1 MKNPSYEIYIDTG
14 GTFTDCIATDSDGH
28 VHKCK
33 VLSNSTLRGTIL
45 EWIDRRTFRIGESWG
60 LKKNILTGYAFRL
73 LKDKHAEKRVHSYDP
88 GERVICLNDELPD
101 KYYNQQHSFE
111 LISEEEAPILGAR
124 ILTQTALTEDLPELR
139 IKLGSTKGTNTLLER
154 KGISTAFFVTRGFRD
169 IVKIGTQQRP
179 DIFAQEIR
187 KTHPLYEFVVE
198 VDERMNS
205 KGEIITALDISSVK
219 RKIEKLINRG
229 VHTAAIAFMNAY
241 RNPEHEQQFR
251 DILKQAGFKNISLS
265 SEQSNMIKF
274 LPRAETT
281 IVNSYLYPVIC
292 NYLLNVAEKIQ
303 NQSIFVMTSAGG
315 LISSREF
322 QPKDSLLS
330 GPAGGVVGA
339 SAIARQSGFDHLISF
354 DMGGTSTD
362 VARYGNEFEYG
373 FELEIGDAHI
383 FSPALS
389 IETVAAG
396 GGSICSF
403 DGYRLRVGPESA
415 GAFPGPACYGAGGP
429 LTITDVNLL
438 AGRLDTEQFGI
449 PVFPEEA
456 ESRFKEL
463 LLEIEKKSGVKPDKM
478 EVIRGFL
485 QIANEIMAAA
495 IRKISIARGYNP
507 SEYTLVA
514 FGGAGGLHACAIA
527 ELLNIPT
534 ILIPED
540 AGLLSAYGLGNAV
553 IERFA
558 EKQLLAPYEEISSGL
573 SDLFNSLDEEAINRV
588 KQEGV
593 KRSDI
598 EVRLRAVYL
607 RFQGQDSS
615 LEIPFVNKLQV
626 LQDFRTKYEG
636 IFGHWSEYRAIEV
649 ESIRTIA
656 SGKRGDESRPLTALN
671 SYVPSPA
678 HSIRSNLEGEWVEI
692 PVFMRKDLLPG
703 AEIHGFALI
712 LDRYN
717 TSLIEK
723 GWQMTID
730 GIGSALLKRISGQNQ
745 DEPVAGG
752 SIREIELELF
762 TNRFTS
768 IAESMG
774 SMLQRT
780 SFSVN
785 VKERLDFSCALL
797 DTEGRLVTN
806 APHIPVHLGSLG
818 LCVRNIR
825 KEYPMNPGDTIVT
838 NHPKYGGSHL
848 PDITLVTPVFTDREQ
863 LAGYVVN
870 RAHHAEIGGIR
881 PASMPPDAKNLA
893 EEGVIIDPFYLVW
906 NHIADWE
913 GIRSVLENSTWPS
926 RSVEENLADLNAA
939 LAANRYGASA
949 LLEMVAQYGLDMVKT
964 YMDEIRYHATK
975 KMQNTLGKIPNGIY
989 QAEEFL
995 DDHTPLVVRVAIDD
1009 NLCKI
1014 DFTGTGHVH
1023 PGNMNATKA
1032 IVDSVVI
1039 YVLRLLINENIPLN
1053 DGLLEPVELIVPK
1066 GLLDPDFPDDPLQ
1079 CPPIVGGNVE
1089 VSQRLTDTLLKAFGV
1104 LGCSQGTMNNVLFG
1118 NEKFSYY
1125 ETICGGCGAGKDFNG
1140 ASAVHHHMTNT
1151 RITDPEILELRY
1163 PVLLNRFAI
1172 RKGSGGKG
1180 KRKGGN
1186 GVVREITFLDDVS
1199 LSLLTQHRVEAP
1211 YGMQGGKPGKRGK
1224 QYVVTRQ
1231 GEKIPLGSVDG
1242 LELHSGD
1249 RFVIKTPGGGGW
1261 GEPRIKDKG

>member
-1 MKNPSYEIYIDTG
+1 MRNPSYDIYIDTG
-14 GTFTDCIATDSDGH
+14 GTFTDCIAVDSDGQ
-28 VHKCK
+28 VYKCK

-45 EWIDRRTFRIGESWG
+45 EWVDRRTLRVGESWG
-60 LKKNILTGYAFRL
+60 LKRDILTGYAFRL
-73 LKDKHAEKRVHSYDP
+73 LKEKHAELLVDSYDP
-88 GERVICLNDELPD
+88 GGGIICLNDDLPA
-101 KYYNQQHSFE
+101 KYFNQQHSFE
-111 LISEEEAPILGAR
+111 LISEEEPPILGAR
-124 ILTQTALTEDLPELR
+124 ILTQTALTEDLPDLK
-139 IKLGSTKGTNTLLER
+139 IKLGSTKGTNALLER
-154 KGISTAFFVTRGFRD
+154 KGISTAFFVTCGFRD
-169 IVKIGTQQRP
+169 VIKIGTQQRP
-179 DIFAQEIR
+179 DIFAQEVR
-187 KTHPLYEFVVE
+187 KTRPLYESVVE
-198 VDERMNS
+198 VDERMDSN
-205 KGEIITALDISSVK
+205 GNIVTALDTSSVK
-219 RKIEKLINRG
+219 EKITKLINRG
-229 VHTAAIAFMNAY
+229 VDTAAIAFMNAY
-241 RNPEHEQQFR
+241 RCPEHEQRFR
-251 DILKQAGFKNISLS
+251 DFLLEAGFKNISLS
-265 SEQSNMIKF
+265 SELSNMIKF

-281 IVNSYLYPVIC
+281 IVNSYLYPVVC
-292 NYLLNVAEKIQ
+292 NYLMNVAGKVQ
-303 NQSIFVMTSAGG
+303 NQSIYVMTSAGG

-362 VARYGNEFEYG
+362 VARYGNEFEYK
-373 FELEIGDAHI
+373 FELQIGDAHI

-396 GGSICSF
+396 GGSICLF
-403 DGYRLRVGPESA
+403 DGYTLRVGPESA

-429 LTITDVNLL
+429 LTITDINLL
-438 AGRLDTEQFGI
+438 AGRLDTRQFGI
-449 PVFPEEA
+449 PVFQEEA
-456 ESRFKEL
+456 ESRLQEL
-463 LLEIEKKSGVKPDKM
+463 LLKIEEKRGEKPDKK

-485 QIANEIMAAA
+485 QITNEIMAAA
-495 IRKISIARGYNP
+495 IRKISIARGYDP
-507 SEYTLVA
+507 SDYTLVA

-527 ELLNIPT
+527 ELLNMST

-540 AGLLSAYGLGNAV
+540 AGLLSAHGLGNAV

-558 EKQLLAPYEEISSGL
+558 EKQLLTPYETISSRL
-573 SDLFNSLDEEAINRV
+573 SDLFASLDEEAIDRV

-593 KRSDI
+593 SRKDI
-598 EVRLRAVYL
+598 DVRLRAVYL

-615 LEIPFVNKLQV
+615 LEIPYVNKLQV
-626 LQDFRTKYEG
+626 LHDFRMKYEG
-636 IFGHWSEYRAIEV
+636 IFGHWSENRTIEV

-656 SGKRGDESRPLTALN
+656 SSKSEEKSKPLTPYKRYA
-671 SYVPSPA
+671 PSPA
-678 HSIRSNLEGEWVEI
+678 HSIRSNLEGEWMEI
-692 PVFMRKDLLPG
+692 PVFKKKDLSPG
-703 AEIHGFALI
+703 AEINGFALL
-712 LDRYN
+712 LDRHS

-723 GWQMTID
+723 GWKMTID
-730 GIGSALLKRISGQNQ
+730 GVGSALLTRISGQDQ
-745 DEPVAGG
+745 DELVAAG

-797 DTEGRLVTN
+797 DPEGRLVTN

-825 KEYPMNPGDTIVT
+825 KEYSMNPGDTIVT

-848 PDITLVTPVFTDREQ
+848 PDITLVTPVFTESEQ

-881 PASMPPDAKNLA
+881 PASMPPDARNLA

-913 GIRSVLENSTWPS
+913 GIRSILEDSTYPS

-949 LLEMVAQYGLDMVKT
+949 LLEMVAQYGLDSVKK
-964 YMDEIRYHATK
+964 YMDEIRSHATK
-975 KMQNTLGKIPNGIY
+975 KMHSTLRKIPNGIY

-995 DDHTPLVVRVAIDD
+995 DDHTPLIVKVEIDD

-1014 DFTGTGHVH
+1014 DFTGTGPVH

-1053 DGLLEPVELIVPK
+1053 DGLLEPVNLTVPK

-1118 NEKFSYY
+1118 NKTFSYY
-1125 ETICGGCGAGKDFNG
+1125 ETICGGCGAGKEFNG

-1186 GVVREITFLDDVS
+1186 GVIREITFLDDVS

-1224 QYVVTRQ
+1224 QYVITSQ
-1231 GEKIPLGSVDG
+1231 GEKIPLGSIDG
-1242 LELHSGD
+1242 IEIHKGD

-1261 GEPRIKDKG
+1261 GGGMKNNE

>member
-1 MKNPSYEIYIDTG
+1 MRSPSYEIYIDTG
-14 GTFTDCIATDSDGH
+14 GTFTDCIAVDPDGK
-28 VHKCK
+28 VNKCK

-45 EWIDRRTFRIGESWG
+45 EWTDRKTFRVDESWG
-60 LKKNILTGYAFRL
+60 VSRNILTGYAFRL
-73 LKDKHAEKRVHSYDP
+73 LKEKHADLFVDSYDP
-88 GERVICLNDELPD
+88 VEKIICLNDELPENYL
-101 KYYNQQHSFE
+101 KQQHSFE
-111 LISEEEAPILGAR
+111 LVSEEEAPVLGAR
-124 ILTQTALTEDLPELR
+124 ILTQTALNEELPDLK
-139 IKLGSTKGTNTLLER
+139 IKLGSTKGTNALLER
-154 KGISTAFFVTRGFRD
+154 KGTATAFFVTRGFRD
-169 IVKIGTQQRP
+169 IIKIGTQQRP

-187 KTHPLYEFVVE
+187 KPRPLYDFVVE
-198 VDERMNS
+198 VDERISSN
-205 KGEIITALDISSVK
+205 GEIITALDTSLLK
-219 RKIEKLINRG
+219 KKTDKLIGRG
-229 VHTAAIAFMNAY
+229 VCTAAIAFMNAY
-241 RNPEHEQQFR
+241 RNQEHEQQLR
-251 DILKQAGFKNISLS
+251 DFLQEAGFKNISLS
-265 SEQSNMIKF
+265 SELSNMIKF

-281 IVNSYLYPVIC
+281 IVNAYLYPVVC
-292 NYLLNVAEKIQ
+292 DYLMNVTRKVQ
-303 NQSIFVMTSAGG
+303 DQSIYVMTSAGG

-339 SAIARQSGFDHLISF
+339 SAIARLSGFNRLISF

-362 VARYGNEFEYG
+362 VARYGNDFEYK

-396 GGSICSF
+396 GGSICLF

-429 LTITDVNLL
+429 LTITDINLL
-438 AGRLDTEQFGI
+438 AGRLDTRQFGI

-456 ESRFKEL
+456 ESRLDEL
-463 LLEIEKKSGVKPDKM
+463 LLEVEKQRCLKPDKK
-478 EVIRGFL
+478 EVIQGFL
-485 QIANEIMAAA
+485 RIANEIMAAA
-495 IRKISIARGYNP
+495 IRKISIARGYDP

-527 ELLNIPT
+527 DLLNIST

-558 EKQLLAPYEEISSGL
+558 EKQLLVPYEEISSGL
-573 SDLFNSLDEEAINRV
+573 PGFFDQLDQEAIDRV
-588 KQEGV
+588 REEGV
-593 KRSDI
+593 SGSDV
-598 EVRLRAVYL
+598 EVRMRAVYL

-626 LQDFRTKYEG
+626 IHDFRTKYEA
-636 IFGHWSEYRAIEV
+636 IFGHWSENRTIEV
-649 ESIRTIA
+649 ESIRTVA
-656 SGKRGDESRPLTALN
+656 SGKREEESRPSTPLKQ
-671 SYVPSPA
+671 YVPSPA
-678 HSIRSNLEGEWVEI
+678 HSIRSNLEGDWIEI
-692 PVFMRKDLLPG
+692 PVFRRKDLLPG
-703 AEIHGFALI
+703 AEINGFALL
-712 LDRYN
+712 LDMYS

-723 GWQMTID
+723 GWQMKID
-730 GIGSALLKRISGQNQ
+730 GIGSALLTRIAGQKQ
-745 DEPVAGG
+745 DEPVSVG

-797 DTEGRLVTN
+797 DAEGRLVTN

-818 LCVRNIR
+818 LCVRKIKR
-825 KEYPMNPGDTIVT
+825 EYEMNPGDTIVT

-848 PDITLVTPVFTDREQ
+848 PDITLVTPVYTESEQ
-863 LAGYVVN
+863 LVGYVVN

-881 PASMPPDAKNLA
+881 PASMPPDASNLA

-906 NHIADWE
+906 NDIADWE
-913 GIRSVLENSTWPS
+913 GVRSILQNATYPS
-926 RSVEENLADLNAA
+926 RAIEENLADLNAA
-939 LAANRYGASA
+939 LAANRYGSGA
-949 LLEMVAQYGLDMVKT
+949 LLEMVAQYGLDRVKT
-964 YMDEIRYHATK
+964 YMDEIRSHATN
-975 KMQNTLGKIPNGIY
+975 KMQNTLGKIPNGVY

-995 DDHTPLVVRVAIDD
+995 DDHTPLVVRVEIDD

-1014 DFTGTGHVH
+1014 DFTGTGPVH

-1039 YVLRLLINENIPLN
+1039 YVLRLLVNENIPLN
-1053 DGLLEPVELIVPK
+1053 DGLLEPVELVVPK

-1118 NEKFSYY
+1118 NERFSYY
-1125 ETICGGCGAGKDFNG
+1125 ETICGGCGAGKEFDG

-1172 RKGSGGKG
+1172 RKGSGGRG
-1180 KRKGGN
+1180 RHKGGN

-1199 LSLLTQHRVEAP
+1199 LSLLTQHRIETP
-1211 YGMQGGKPGKRGK
+1211 YGMQGGKPGKRGV
-1224 QYVVTRQ
+1224 QYVITRT
-1231 GEKIPLGSVDG
+1231 GEKIPLQSVDG
-1242 LELHSGD
+1242 IEIHKGD

-1261 GEPRIKDKG
+1261 GGKDEK